1 VGSRCLLSLLDS
13 CKTLHVQAVLNVVNR
28 KYALYTPA
36 REPKSTLEGGRVRR
50 EMRGRRHAL
59 LARQRRQFQKVTRF
73 TGYVLSYPARP
84 NFGVTIKAKSGRIR
98 RWHQVLYV
106 TKHTFWQ
113 HHNLSLSQHVGEG
126 GGERSLCL
134 VQHA

>member
-1 VGSRCLLSLLDS
+1 MRPPLGSKFLR
-13 CKTLHVQAVLNVVNR
+13 
-28 KYALYTPA
+28 
-36 REPKSTLEGGRVRR
+36 
-50 EMRGRRHAL
+50 RGRGLCLRTLSRGAHAQYPGTRVTGPSNPQPRVTSS
-59 LARQRRQFQKVTRF
+59 RQRRQFQKVTRF